1 MSFAITDLQAIANG
15 FTDSAII
22 DADAI
27 NWVNEAVSALESDTW
42 PEKRF
47 GMYGAKKNAGY
58 LLPSLFARIIKV
70 KTVTNLLTENQAS
83 VETDL
88 TGLIAVAG
96 TENYT
101 LSRDTTWSTHGI
113 ASAKLVSSSD
123 TAQDMAIKT
132 AITAANISANTY
144 YCFGVRTKS
153 NANTSRLWRV
163 GIVWLDSSDV
173 EIATVYSD
181 SKAVQL
187 SDTWVDMLAISP
199 TNAAKAYVLLQLLD
213 AANGEAI
220 WWDGAMLFEISD
232 AGVYS
237 RNRYQIRRQKIAVDD
252 DNNYELQYI
261 SYPEFITSVSSNI
274 GLHDGFKYP
283 LAKMLAARQTAREEG
298 ISDISQQWRAEFLA
312 DVAKIYNRLEFGE
325 SARRK
330 YGW

>member
-1 MSFAITDLQAIANG
+1 MSFTITDLQAIANG

-22 DADAI
+22 STDAV

-47 GMYGAKKNAGY
+47 GMYGAKKNARY
-58 LLPSLFARIIKV
+58 LLPSFFASVIEF
-70 KTVTNLLTENQAS
+70 KTITNLLTENQAS

-88 TGLIAVAG
+88 TGLTVVAE

-113 ASAKLVSSSD
+113 ASAKLISSSVA
-123 TAQDMAIKT
+123 AQNMALKT
-132 AITAANISANTY
+132 AETAAGVSANAY
-144 YCFGVRTKS
+144 YCFGVRAKS
-153 NANTSRLWRV
+153 NAAASRLWRT

-173 EIATVYSD
+173 EIATVYGD
-181 SKAVQL
+181 SKAVQS
-187 SDTWVDMLAISP
+187 SDTWVYVLAVSP
-199 TNAAKAYVLLQLLD
+199 ANAAKAYVLLQLLD

-220 WWDGAMLFEISD
+220 WWDGAMLFETGD
-232 AGVYS
+232 ADTYS

-252 DNNYELQYI
+252 DDNYELQYI

-274 GLHDGFKYP
+274 GLHDSFKYP
-283 LAKMLAARQTAREEG
+283 LAKMLAARQTAKEEG
-298 ISDISQQWRAEFLA
+298 ISDISQQWRQEFLA
-312 DVAKIYNRLEFGE
+312 DVAKIYNRLEFDE
-325 SARRK
+325 PPRRK